1 MKLAIIGYG
10 KMGQTIEKIALERGH
25 EIVNIVEERGANVL
39 KQLSQNGAEVAIEFS
54 QPEAA
59 AENIKACIDQKV
71 KVVSG
76 TTGWLDKMDEVK
88 SYAKQH
94 NGTFFYASN
103 YSIGVNL
110 FFRLNEWMANLMS
123 RYPEYNVQMEE
134 IHHTSKKDAPSGTAI
149 TLAEGIVK
157 NHPDIQN
164 WKLFEEENGSA
175 EFPENI
181 VPIVS
186 KRIDPTPGTH
196 EVIYGSEIDEI
207 SIKHTAHSRMGFA
220 LGAVLVAEWIKDKEG
235 VLNMKDFLPL

>member
-10 KMGQTIEKIALERGH
+10 KMGKTIEKIALDRGH

-76 TTGWLDKMDEVK
+76 TTGWLDKMDEIK
-88 SYAKQH
+88 KYAKQKE
-94 NGTFFYASN
+94 GTFFYASN
-103 YSIGVNL
+103 YSVGVNL
-110 FFRLNEWMANLMS
+110 FFHLNEWMANLMS
-123 RYPEYNVQMEE
+123 RYSDYNVKMEE
-134 IHHTSKKDAPSGTAI
+134 IHHTEKKDAPSGTAI

-164 WKLFEEENGSA
+164 WKLFEGDNVPENS
-175 EFPENI
+175 PENI
-181 VPIVS
+181 VPILS

-196 EVIYGSEIDEI
+196 EIIYKSDIDEI
-207 SIKHTAHSRMGFA
+207 SIKHTAHSRTGFA
-220 LGAVLVAEWIKDKEG
+220 LGAVLVAEWIKDKQG
-235 VLNMKDFLPL
+235 ILTMKDFLPL